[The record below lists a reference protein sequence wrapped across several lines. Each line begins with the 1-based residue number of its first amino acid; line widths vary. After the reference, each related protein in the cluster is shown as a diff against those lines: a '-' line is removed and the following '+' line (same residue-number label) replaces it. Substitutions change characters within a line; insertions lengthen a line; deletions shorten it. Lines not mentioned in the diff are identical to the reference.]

1 MMIVQFDN
9 CGYKI
14 DRMLSEK
21 KICYFFMISV
31 PDKES
36 NL

>member
-1 MMIVQFDN
+1 MMTAQFDN
-9 CGYKI
+9 CGDKNN
-14 DRMLSEK
+14 RMWSEK
-21 KICYFFMISV
+21 LICFFFMISV